1 MKAFLAQ
8 GSNFLAKPP
17 SASACHQYPATR
29 NGGDEGDEGDEGHE
43 SHEGHE
49 GNEGKKGRS
58 EIAGLRGHPGEDDW
72 RPQEA
77 GPHHEQAREGDVEK
91 DAREREESLLPH
103 QGLACGG
110 HQSQAGTR
118 GQWFYC
124 HWRQEAG
131 GQGALCQGQGN
142 PRGEVEAM
150 NRDLA
155 VGAAGLCRDSR
166 VVVLPRPGCPSCTF
180 TFENK
185 KKKKDKDGIE
195 RGVPGSF
202 EMLNQKELSTQPII
216 SFDWHMNKTGLC
228 VFACLDQ
235 TCRV

>member
-1 MKAFLAQ
+1 MKAMK
-8 GSNFLAKPP
+8 AKKVGRK
-17 SASACHQYPATR
+17 SLVFAGTR
-29 NGGDEGDEGDEGHE
+29 VKTTGGLKKQDLTMNKRGKVVSKKMHA
-43 SHEGHE
+43 
-49 GNEGKKGRS
+49 NGKKAFS
-58 EIAGLRGHPGEDDW
+58 HI
-72 RPQEA
+72 
-77 GPHHEQAREGDVEK
+77 
-91 DAREREESLLPH
+91 
-103 QGLACGG
+103 
-110 HQSQAGTR
+110 QAGTR

-185 KKKKDKDGIE
+185 
-195 RGVPGSF
+195 
-202 EMLNQKELSTQPII
+202 
-216 SFDWHMNKTGLC
+216 
-228 VFACLDQ
+228 
-235 TCRV
+235 

>member
-1 MKAFLAQ
+1 MKAMK
-8 GSNFLAKPP
+8 AKKVGRK
-17 SASACHQYPATR
+17 SLVFAGTR
-29 NGGDEGDEGDEGHE
+29 VKTTGGLKKQDLTM
-43 SHEGHE
+43 
-49 GNEGKKGRS
+49 NKRGKVVS
-58 EIAGLRGHPGEDDW
+58 
-72 RPQEA
+72 
-77 GPHHEQAREGDVEK
+77 K

-155 VGAAGLCRDSR
+155 VGAAGLCRDSG

-180 TFENK
+180 TFEK
-185 KKKKDKDGIE
+185 KKK
-195 RGVPGSF
+195 
-202 EMLNQKELSTQPII
+202 
-216 SFDWHMNKTGLC
+216 
-228 VFACLDQ
+228 
-235 TCRV
+235 

>member
-1 MKAFLAQ
+1 M
-8 GSNFLAKPP
+8 G
-17 SASACHQYPATR
+17 
-29 NGGDEGDEGDEGHE
+29 
-43 SHEGHE
+43 
-49 GNEGKKGRS
+49 
-58 EIAGLRGHPGEDDW
+58 
-72 RPQEA
+72 
-77 GPHHEQAREGDVEK
+77 REGGVEK

-166 VVVLPRPGCPSCTF
+166 VVVLPRPVRR
-180 TFENK
+180 K
-185 KKKKDKDGIE
+185 RRK
-195 RGVPGSF
+195 RR
-202 EMLNQKELSTQPII
+202 KEEQEEQEEKEEKR
-216 SFDWHMNKTGLC
+216 KTK
-228 VFACLDQ
+228 
-235 TCRV
+235 